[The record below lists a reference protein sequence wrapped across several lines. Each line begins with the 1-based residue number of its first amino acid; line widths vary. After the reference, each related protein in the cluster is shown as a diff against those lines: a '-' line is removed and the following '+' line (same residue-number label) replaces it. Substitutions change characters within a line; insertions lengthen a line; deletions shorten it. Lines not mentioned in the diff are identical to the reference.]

1 MKQGHNAKTWYRR
14 LSCRSWKGN
23 HPTAMH
29 GCMPRD
35 KLRIDSS
42 TGQNGGKK
50 IANNYDNVT
59 VDTAQENT
67 GREIISMYIEKHAG

>member
-1 MKQGHNAKTWYRR
+1 
-14 LSCRSWKGN
+14 
-23 HPTAMH
+23 MH
-29 GCMPRD
+29 GYIP
-35 KLRIDSS
+35 KYNLRIDSS

-67 GREIISMYIEKHAG
+67 DREIISMYIEKRAG